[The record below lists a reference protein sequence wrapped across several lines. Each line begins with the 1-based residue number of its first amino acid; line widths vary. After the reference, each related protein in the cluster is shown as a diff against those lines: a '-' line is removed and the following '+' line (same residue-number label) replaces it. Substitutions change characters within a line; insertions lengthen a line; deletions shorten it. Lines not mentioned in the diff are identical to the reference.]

1 MNLYLRL
8 AWRNIWRHK
17 RRTVIVVLAIGLSM
31 ALMMWYDGLI
41 AGFNDAIYGNA
52 IKVLGGNIQIHA
64 DGYHSETGQNPLLPL
79 ANDQALIKAAEAQP
93 KVVAA
98 ARRINTSGLVT
109 NRKGAFGV
117 SIVGIEPDREQA
129 VNLIAQNI
137 AAGKYLAASDQDV
150 ILIGKGLADAMEV
163 KLGERIT
170 LSGRGAHNQMRSRTV
185 TIGGIYDLGMG
196 DFEKRSVYISLAEA
210 QDLYGLSGQST
221 EVALTLK
228 SIGQEPEVITAL
240 SPSLSGYEV
249 NSWQTSFPE
258 LKNALETKSGVM
270 NVFSVI
276 ILIIAGIGILNML
289 LMAIYERTREIGILG
304 AFGMK
309 PGQISWLFLLEG
321 AMIGLVG
328 VVFGV
333 VIGLAINI
341 ILGRVGL
348 DFTQYGSMASYMA
361 LISGRVYPSLGV
373 EKLPQRVVTVII
385 ISILSSL
392 LPARE
397 AAQREP
403 AEALHY
409 V

>member
-1 MNLYLRL
+1 MGLYFRL

-17 RRTVIVVLAIGLSM
+17 RRTVIVVLAIGMSM

-52 IKVLGGNIQIHA
+52 IKVLGGNVQVHA
-64 DGYHSETGQNPLLPL
+64 SGYHSETGKAPLLAL
-79 ANDQALIKAAEAQP
+79 ADDQAVVKAAEALPQ
-93 KVVAA
+93 VVAA
-98 ARRINTSGLVT
+98 SRRINTGGLVT

-117 SIVGIEPDREQA
+117 GIVGIEPEKELP
-129 VNLIAQNI
+129 VNLIGQHV

-163 KLGERIT
+163 QVGDRVT
-170 LSGRGAHNQMRSRTV
+170 LTGRATHNQMRSRTV

-196 DFEKRSVYISLAEA
+196 DFEKGSVYISLAEA
-210 QDLYGLSGQST
+210 QDLYGLAGQAT

-228 SIGQEPEVITAL
+228 SIGQEPAVMKAL
-240 SPSLSGYEV
+240 TPALAGYEFS
-249 NSWQTSFPE
+249 SWQTEFPE
-258 LKNALETKSGVM
+258 LQSALETKSGVM
-270 NVFSVI
+270 NIFSIIIIVI
-276 ILIIAGIGILNML
+276 AAIGILNML

-321 AMIGLVG
+321 GMIGLVG
-328 VVFGV
+328 VIFGV
-333 VIGLAINI
+333 ALGLAINI
-341 ILGRVGL
+341 TLGNVGL
-348 DFTQYGSMASYMA
+348 DFSSFSSITSYMA
-361 LISGRVYPSLGV
+361 LINTRIYPSLGI

-385 ISILSSL
+385 ITILFSL
-392 LPARE
+392 LPAFE

>member
-1 MNLYLRL
+1 MV
-8 AWRNIWRHK
+8 
-17 RRTVIVVLAIGLSM
+17 RRS
-31 ALMMWYDGLI
+31 DRR
-41 AGFNDAIYGNA
+41 FNDAIYGNA